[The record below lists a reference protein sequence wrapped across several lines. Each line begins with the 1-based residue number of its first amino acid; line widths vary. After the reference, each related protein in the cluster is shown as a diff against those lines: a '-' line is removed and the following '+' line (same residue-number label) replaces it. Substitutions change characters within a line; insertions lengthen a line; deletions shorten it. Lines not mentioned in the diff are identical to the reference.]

1 MAQDEEQD
9 REAREQDTRNDPDCD
24 DLWAELWADAV
35 ARALEPEPEELNPFL
50 PFEAAVELEAET
62 KRSRVLERWLLLTIG
77 VLELPEA
84 KLPRRELER
93 WLWHKVDLGS
103 CSQRRVIVEY

>member
-1 MAQDEEQD
+1 MD
-9 REAREQDTRNDPDCD
+9 REQDPRNDNDFED
-24 DLWAELWADAV
+24 LWADAV

-93 WLWHKVDLGS
+93 WLWHKVD
-103 CSQRRVIVEY
+103 